1 MLHAYN
7 DLFREPGRYVTP
19 VDVYLHGI
27 GTASPDNRVP
37 QSRILEF
44 MTDNLDLD
52 EKHNR
57 FLKKIY
63 SGSAIDYR
71 YSVIPDF
78 GLSPNDFTFFP
89 ATNGL
94 APEPTT
100 AERNR
105 IFVSEANRLAEA
117 ATTKVLE
124 RLDIT
129 PSKITH
135 LVTASCTGFSAPGFD
150 FHLVKSLGFMPSTE
164 RFHLGFMGCYAAM
177 PALRL
182 ARHICRSDPKAIV
195 LVVNVE
201 ICTLHFRNADDLD
214 TLVVNSLFADG
225 ASAAVVSADK
235 TLGGE
240 KKGRLSGFATTIV
253 PNSEDEMAWM
263 IGDHGFDMR
272 LSAYVPRLLGT
283 HLLPLFDDLLARYGI
298 EASRVDRYAIHPGG
312 RAIVDK
318 VADALELERSDL
330 SPSYDVLKE
339 YGNMSS
345 ATIMFVLKRILDSD
359 SGNIVT
365 AAFGPGLTVESALLE
380 VV

>member
-1 MLHAYN
+1 MA
-7 DLFREPGRYVTP
+7 PI
-19 VDVYLHGI
+19 DVYLHGI
-27 GTASPDNRVP
+27 DTATPENRVA

-44 MTDNLDLD
+44 MTHNLDLD
-52 EKHNR
+52 ERHRR
-57 FLKKIY
+57 FLIRIY
-63 SGSAIDYR
+63 GGSAIDFR
-71 YSVIPDF
+71 HSVIPDF
-78 GLSPNDFTFFP
+78 GLAPADFSFFP
-89 ATNGL
+89 GSQGL

-100 AERNR
+100 AVRNR
-105 IFVSEANRLAEA
+105 LFVSEANRLAESA
-117 ATTKVLE
+117 ATKVLG
-124 RLDIT
+124 RLDVD
-129 PSKITH
+129 PSTITH

-150 FHLVKSLGFMPSTE
+150 FHVVKELGLNKSTE

-182 ARHICRSDPKAIV
+182 ARHICRSDKKAIV
-195 LVVNVE
+195 LVINVE

-225 ASAAVVSADK
+225 ASAAVVSAVEGI
-235 TLGGE
+235 GGE

-283 HLLPLFDDLLARYGI
+283 HLLPLFDDLLDRYGLKR
-298 EASRVDRYAIHPGG
+298 SQVDRYAIHPGG

-318 VADALELERSDL
+318 VADALELERANL
-330 SPSYDVLKE
+330 SPSYDVLKA

-345 ATIMFVLKRILDSD
+345 ATIMFVLERILKSD